1 MTKHALQRLFA
12 LRPRNTTENP
22 LSNDPSQGVPYANC
36 LLSNSAAVKYANSRD
51 SPYIKM
57 CFTQI
62 FVSVPY
68 DE

>member
-1 MTKHALQRLFA
+1 MTNHALQRLFA
-12 LRPRNTTENP
+12 LRPKNATENP

-36 LLSNSAAVKYANSRD
+36 LLSSSATVKYANSSD

-62 FVSVPY
+62 FVSVPS